1 MPISRPVANSS
12 GWSAP
17 TEEDCPQVQRNVINA
32 GPRRRIRQVCGYFN
46 GEFSYFDYD
55 YAELIEGREV
65 IFARIWTA
73 AQWVLHVEFDEHG
86 AEVRKSVV
94 ADLTCQEDVVKTH
107 SDAAKLAMS
116 YLNTHP
122 EGR

>member
-17 TEEDCPQVQRNVINA
+17 AEEDCPQVQRNVING
-32 GPRRRIRQVCGYFN
+32 GPRSRILQVCGYFI

-65 IFARIWTA
+65 VVARIRTEGRR
-73 AQWVLHVEFDEHG
+73 VLHIEFDEHG
-86 AEVRKSVV
+86 AEARRSVV
-94 ADLTCQEDVVKTH
+94 ADLTCQEDVVRTH